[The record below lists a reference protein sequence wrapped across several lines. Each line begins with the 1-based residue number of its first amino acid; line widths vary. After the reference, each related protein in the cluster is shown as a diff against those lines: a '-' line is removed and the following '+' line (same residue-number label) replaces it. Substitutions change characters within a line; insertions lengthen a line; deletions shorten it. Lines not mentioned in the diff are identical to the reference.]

1 MPLQRSTTAV
11 GRLAVADTRFQ
22 GYVDLERQARN
33 DAERAMKVCIGLYV
47 QTLRCNRLPS
57 RDILFVPDGDFTTS
71 DIDEVIRNVRTFA
84 FLRIF
89 IHHNMVEE
97 KTNIQTYTY
106 SNFYF

>member
-33 DAERAMKVCIGLYV
+33 DAERAMKVCIYV

-71 DIDEVIRNVRTFA
+71 DIDEVIRSSLCAMIGVYRTFA
-84 FLRIF
+84 FLTFSFIF
-89 IHHNMVEE
+89 
-97 KTNIQTYTY
+97 YC
-106 SNFYF
+106 FYVPCVCMIS

>member
-1 MPLQRSTTAV
+1 MYEYRRTESS
-11 GRLAVADTRFQ
+11 
-22 GYVDLERQARN
+22 YC
-33 DAERAMKVCIGLYV
+33 RAMCMLELLMLK
-47 QTLRCNRLPS
+47 

>member
-1 MPLQRSTTAV
+1 ML
-11 GRLAVADTRFQ
+11 
-22 GYVDLERQARN
+22 
-33 DAERAMKVCIGLYV
+33 K
-47 QTLRCNRLPS
+47 